1 MIPATSRS
9 HDDSQASKCGG
20 PQEADM
26 TDPQTNRAPARP
38 AGSVAPDPPTIPQQ
52 GARAEDGEGR
62 DPDAGMDGARGQ
74 RGGGGAGLG
83 LGGLSPAIASMAWTA
98 ALAAGIGMLAA
109 GVLLLV
115 WPKATLTVVAILIG
129 AALLVAGVF
138 RLVDGIMSRG
148 QSGGMRAADVVIG
161 LLAIVAGLYCLK
173 HHSLTILV
181 LALVVG
187 AFWVIHGV
195 GDLVTA
201 ATQGQVP
208 GRGLRVVGGVFS
220 LAAGLVILFWPG
232 ISLILLL
239 TVLGAWLLFYGVV
252 LTVLALR
259 LRRDSKPRS
268 TSPRAPAPA
277 SA

>member
-1 MIPATSRS
+1 
-9 HDDSQASKCGG
+9 
-20 PQEADM
+20 M
-26 TDPQTNRAPARP
+26 TDPQTNRAQAAP
-38 AGSVAPDPPTIPQQ
+38 AGALAHDQPTIPQQ
-52 GARAEDGEGR
+52 GARAADGEGR
-62 DPDAGMDGARGQ
+62 DPDAGLDGARGHPA
-74 RGGGGAGLG
+74 GGESGLG

-138 RLVDGIMSRG
+138 RLVDGILARG
-148 QSGGMRAADVVIG
+148 QSGGMRAADIVIG

-201 ATQGQVP
+201 ATQGKVP
-208 GRGLRVVGGVFS
+208 GRGLRIVGGVFS

-239 TVLGAWLLFYGVV
+239 TILGAWLLFYGVV

-259 LRRDSKPRS
+259 LRHDSKPRPKS
-268 TSPRAPAPA
+268 RAPAA
-277 SA
+277 SAA

>member
-1 MIPATSRS
+1 
-9 HDDSQASKCGG
+9 
-20 PQEADM
+20 M
-26 TDPQTNRAPARP
+26 TDPHSTRPP
-38 AGSVAPDPPTIPQQ
+38 AGPAGTVAHDQPVIPQQ
-52 GARAEDGEGR
+52 GTRPEDGEGQDQGGLADR
-62 DPDAGMDGARGQ
+62 ERPGRAD
-74 RGGGGAGLG
+74 GGGMAGGIGLG
-83 LGGLSPAIASMAWTA
+83 PAIAGMAWTA

-138 RLVDGIMSRG
+138 RLADGIMARG
-148 QSGGMRAADVVIG
+148 QTGGMRAADIVIG

-173 HHSLTILV
+173 HHSLTVLV
-181 LALVVG
+181 VALVVG

-201 ATQGQVP
+201 ATQGKVP
-208 GRGLRVVGGVFS
+208 GRGLRIVGGVFS

-252 LTVLALR
+252 LTALAVR
-259 LRRDSKPRS
+259 LRRDSKPRQAKSRPQAAAS
-268 TSPRAPAPA
+268 T
-277 SA
+277 

>member
-26 TDPQTNRAPARP
+26 TDPQTNRAPAGP
-38 AGSVAPDPPTIPQQ
+38 AGAVADDQPAVPRQ
-52 GARAEDGEGR
+52 AHRAGGE
-62 DPDAGMDGARGQ
+62 
-74 RGGGGAGLG
+74 GGAGLG
-83 LGGLSPAIASMAWTA
+83 PGGLSPAIASMAWTA

-138 RLVDGIMSRG
+138 RLVDGILARG
-148 QSGGMRAADVVIG
+148 QSGGMRAADIVIG

-201 ATQGQVP
+201 ATQGKVP
-208 GRGLRVVGGVFS
+208 GRGLRIVGGVFS

-239 TVLGAWLLFYGVV
+239 TILGAWLLFYGVV

-259 LRRDSKPRS
+259 LRHDSKPRPKS
-268 TSPRAPAPA
+268 RAPAA
-277 SA
+277 SAA